1 MGGLSFTVRDLG
13 SRPLLYA
20 GAVPSPIA
28 AMTASGK
35 QPPRLIVGWREWV
48 ALPELGIAAIKPKID
63 TGARSSSLHAFNVES
78 FDRGGE
84 TWVRFDVHP
93 LQRNDKSVVQAEA
106 RVLEFRH
113 IRSSS
118 GHQTLRPVIRTE
130 LALGERRWSV
140 ELTLAARDEM
150 GFRMLLGREAM
161 RGRFV
166 VDPARSF
173 LIGKKP
179 GSRTTGKNTTK
190 RKRG

>member
-1 MGGLSFTVRDLG
+1 
-13 SRPLLYA
+13 
-20 GAVPSPIA
+20 
-28 AMTASGK
+28 MTASDK
-35 QPPRLIVGWREWV
+35 QPARMVVGWREWV
-48 ALPELGIAAIKPKID
+48 ALPALGITAIKAKID
-63 TGARSSSLHAFNVES
+63 TGARSSSLHAFNLQTFE
-78 FDRGGE
+78 RGSE

-93 LQRNDKSVVQAEA
+93 LQRDDATVVRAEA

-113 IRSSS
+113 VRSSS

-130 LALGERRWSV
+130 LALGGRKWSV

-173 LIGKKP
+173 LVGKRP
-179 GSRTTGKNTTK
+179 VGRRRTPGKNTPK
-190 RKRG
+190 KKRG